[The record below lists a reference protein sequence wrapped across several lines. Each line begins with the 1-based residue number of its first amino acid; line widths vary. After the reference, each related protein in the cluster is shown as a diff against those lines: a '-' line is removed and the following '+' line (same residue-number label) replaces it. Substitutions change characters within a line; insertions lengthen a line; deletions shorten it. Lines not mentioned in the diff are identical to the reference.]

1 MIRLDKQLDDKPTE
15 SAISEMAEL
24 RIRNLQAFAEL
35 RSFNDTGKFL
45 YKHPLISSQSE
56 YSQLKKLLDKNPSE
70 FLKQHKNV
78 ADNIKR
84 YRSYI
89 KREDRKSKRRS
100 DKINLQRYRDRE
112 DLFKLILEQNK

>member
-1 MIRLDKQLDDKPTE
+1 MTKLDKQLDDKPTAR
-15 SAISEMAEL
+15 AITEMAEL

-56 YSQLKKLLDKNPSE
+56 YSQLEKLLKTNPAE
-70 FLKQHKNV
+70 FLRQHKNV

-84 YRSYI
+84 YKSYL
-89 KREDRKSKRRS
+89 KREDRKSQRKS
-100 DKINLQRYRDRE
+100 DKNNLQRYRDRE
-112 DLFKLILEQNK
+112 DLFKLILEQKK